1 MLTCHIAVSLVNST
15 TNFSYD
21 MRTQTYVQPVFAR
34 STLSRF
40 LTVNEALLSHL
51 KLESPV
57 EVDQNTIV
65 PAGAS
70 YADLVR
76 VGTDNV
82 ALAPSALSGLLESLG
97 KQTKCVVPAQSL
109 YLSWRLYRT

>member
-1 MLTCHIAVSLVNST
+1 
-15 TNFSYD
+15 

-40 LTVNEALLSHL
+40 LTVNETLLSHL
-51 KLESPV
+51 RLESPV
-57 EVDQNTIV
+57 EIDQNTTV

-76 VGTDNV
+76 IGMDNV

-97 KQTKCVVPAQSL
+97 KQTKYVEVAQCVSNVLTLCAGTPSC
-109 YLSWRLYRT
+109 